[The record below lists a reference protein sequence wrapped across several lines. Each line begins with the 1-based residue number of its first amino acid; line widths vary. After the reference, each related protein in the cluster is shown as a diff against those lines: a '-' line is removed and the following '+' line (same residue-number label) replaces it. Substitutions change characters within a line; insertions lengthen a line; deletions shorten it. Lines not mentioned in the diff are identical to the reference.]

1 MLRED
6 VERFNEWWFTGKVR
20 EELAPKYK
28 RYAFKDILESLND
41 RRITMITG
49 LRRVGKT
56 TILYQLIENI
66 LTYEDPRRLLYFSFD
81 ETHAN
86 LREVLSFYERNVL
99 MKPLE
104 EAGRVY
110 VFLDEVQYAMD
121 WASTL
126 KRFYDLYP
134 KIKFVISGSSTIL
147 LSREALEK
155 LAGRFTLIE
164 LKPLTFKEFLEMRGI
179 QIGGL
184 EYSQRRM
191 EIYFM
196 EYLRKAGF
204 PEIVDWSSEVKIS
217 EYIRNAVVDRVVI
230 RDVPRI
236 FKTRDMILMEE
247 IVKNILSNPG
257 GILNVNSM
265 ARDLGRSKITISN
278 YLKFLEASL
287 IVKSLSNYRPSK
299 MASSRK
305 LKKFYPSTT
314 SLIYAY
320 SKETFEENMGRVLET
335 YIVNTLNAEYYY
347 RMGGREINVILK
359 SDGRIIPVEV
369 KEKVDARDIEK
380 FKGNMEYINAES
392 GVMITLNQEMDYG
405 GVKIYPAYKLEDL
418 KLKQLSA

>member
-6 VERFNEWWFTGKVR
+6 IERFNEWWFTGRVR

-28 RYAFKDILESLND
+28 RHTFKDVLESLED
-41 RRITMITG
+41 RRITIMTG

-66 LTYEDPRRLLYFSFD
+66 LTFEDPRRILYFSFD
-81 ETHAN
+81 EIHAD
-86 LREVLSFYERNVL
+86 LREVLNFYEKNVL
-99 MKPLE
+99 MKPIE
-104 EAGRVY
+104 EAGRLY
-110 VFLDEVQYAMD
+110 VFLDEVQYAWD

-147 LSREALEK
+147 LSKEALEK

-164 LKPLTFKEFLEMRGI
+164 LKPLTFKEFLEMKGI
-179 QIGGL
+179 QIREL

-204 PEIVDWSSEVKIS
+204 PEIVDWSSEIKIS
-217 EYIRNAVVDRVVI
+217 EYIRNAVVDRVII

-247 IVKNILSNPG
+247 IVKRVLSNPG
-257 GILNVNSM
+257 GIVNVNSI

-278 YLKFLEASL
+278 YLKFLETSL

-320 SKETFEENMGRVLET
+320 SKEVFEENVGRVLET
-335 YIVNTLNAEYYY
+335 YVVNTLNAEYYY
-347 RMGGREINVILK
+347 RWNGREINVILK
-359 SDGRIIPVEV
+359 FNGKIIPIEV
-369 KEKVDARDIEK
+369 KEKVDERDIEK
-380 FKGNMEYINAES
+380 FRRNMKYINAEN
-392 GVMITLNQEMDYG
+392 GVMVTLNQEIDYEDIK
-405 GVKIYPAYKLEDL
+405 VYPAYKVEDI
-418 KLKQLSA
+418 KLK

>member
-6 VERFNEWWFTGKVR
+6 VERFNEWWFTGRVR
-20 EELAPKYK
+20 GELAPKYK
-28 RYAFKDILESLND
+28 RHAFKDILESLND

-247 IVKNILSNPG
+247 IVKIILSNPG

-314 SLIYAY
+314 SLTYAY

-335 YIVNTLNAEYYY
+335 YVVNTLNAEYYY

>member
-6 VERFNEWWFTGKVR
+6 IERFNEWWFTGRVR
-20 EELAPKYK
+20 GELAPKYK
-28 RYAFKDILESLND
+28 RHTFKDILESLND

-155 LAGRFTLIE
+155 LAGRFTLME

-230 RDVPRI
+230 KDVPRI

-247 IVKNILSNPG
+247 IVENILSNPG

-369 KEKVDARDIEK
+369 KENVDARDIEK
-380 FKGNMEYINAES
+380 FKGYMRYINAES

-418 KLKQLSA
+418 KLKQLLA

>member
-6 VERFNEWWFTGKVR
+6 VERFNEWWFTGRVR
-20 EELAPKYK
+20 GELAPKYK
-28 RYAFKDILESLND
+28 RHAFKDILESLND

-126 KRFYDLYP
+126 KKFYDLYP

-155 LAGRFTLIE
+155 LAGRFTLME
-164 LKPLTFKEFLEMRGI
+164 LKPLTFKEFLEMRGV

-247 IVKNILSNPG
+247 IVKIILSNPG
-257 GILNVNSM
+257 GILNVNSI

-278 YLKFLEASL
+278 YLKFLETSL